1 MADILVSRHIP
12 ALYNGVSQQNPTLRQ
27 PSQAE
32 GQINM
37 YGTVQDGLRKR
48 PPFQHLAQV
57 TTDDWSTAHVH
68 TINRDVSERYI
79 VIVSDGDLKVFDAED
94 GTEKTV
100 NFPTG
105 KGYLDIVGGG
115 DAEDSFSIS
124 SIADYSFVVNK
135 TVVTATATSAT
146 TTPATYAD
154 QYQPDIW
161 GEPDPL
167 RYYNPNGAGT
177 LTGTVNT
184 FSDLPHPE
192 DPSPPSN
199 GEIYK
204 IIGYDESNFAG
215 YYVRRAGGVWEE
227 HYGPGANTAM
237 DETTLPHALVRLA
250 NGEFDFTPFKW
261 TDRQVGN
268 ATSNPAATFIGRTIN
283 GVFYWK
289 NRLGFITDE
298 NVVMSTS
305 GDYGNFWRNTMT
317 ILLDSDLV
325 DVALTT
331 NKVSILKFAIPF
343 NDTMMLFADQS
354 QFSLSV
360 RDVLTPTSVSI
371 DETTG
376 FEMDD
381 TVAPVKVGTE
391 VYFVSKAGS
400 WSRLREYFVNSENLS
415 LDAADITAHV
425 PRYVPSAISNL
436 TGSDVEDALFAV
448 SSDTDY
454 DNRIYVYKFF
464 WSGDE
469 KIQSA
474 WSYWELNGVDT
485 VLSID
490 VIESEVFA
498 LIKRQDATYLEKADL
513 DVNAETLGLGFDIL
527 LDRRYEVQPGDM
539 SYSAG
544 LDETTIT
551 VPYDIRYGSPLANWK
566 VVLTIG
572 AGDVGKLMDPSNYT
586 FPVVPGYDAIRVP
599 GDIRT
604 QAPVVGLAYDS
615 EYELSEQFIY
625 GRNDM
630 ADTTGRL
637 NLRTLTVNYKD
648 AGFFEV
654 EVYPYG
660 TDFAS
665 DVEEV
670 IPASLDAF
678 TGRTLGEAQLILGEA
693 QFDTGVYQTYI
704 DGNSRDVVIKLK
716 NPSHL
721 QAKFT
726 SAEWEGKFTKRT
738 RSM

>member
-32 GQINM
+32 GQVNM

-48 PPFQHLAQV
+48 PPFQHLAKV
-57 TTDDWSTAHVH
+57 TTDDWSNAHVH
-68 TINRDVSERYI
+68 TINRDVSERYL
-79 VIVSDGDLKVFDAED
+79 VVVTDGDLKVFDATT
-94 GTEKTV
+94 GAAKTV
-100 NFPTG
+100 AFPTG
-105 KGYLDIVGGG
+105 KTYLDIIGGG
-115 DAEDSFSIS
+115 EAEDSFSIT

-135 TVVTATATSAT
+135 TKVIATKTSPSS
-146 TTPATYAD
+146 TPPNYAD
-154 QYQPDIW
+154 WFQPPIW
-161 GEPDPL
+161 GEATEY
-167 RYYNPNGAGT
+167 RYYNSAGAGS

-192 DPSPPSN
+192 DAQPPSN
-199 GEIYK
+199 GDLYK
-204 IIGYDESNFAG
+204 VIGFDENNFSG
-215 YYVRRAGGVWEE
+215 YYVRRVAGYWEE
-227 HYGPGANTAM
+227 TYGPGANESY
-237 DETTLPHALVRLA
+237 DEATMPHALIRLA
-250 NGEFDFTPFKW
+250 DGTFKFAPFAYPA
-261 TDRQVGN
+261 RQFGDAV
-268 ATSNPAATFIGRTIN
+268 SNPPATFNGRTIN

-298 NVVMSTS
+298 NCVLSTA

-317 ILLDSDLV
+317 VLLDSDLV

-331 NKVSILKFAIPF
+331 NKVSILKFAVPF

-371 DETTG
+371 DEATS

-381 TVAPVKVGTE
+381 SVAPFRLGSE
-391 VYFVSKAGS
+391 VYFASKAGS
-400 WSRLREYFVNSENLS
+400 WSRIREYFVNSENLS

-425 PRYVPSAISNL
+425 PRYVPSSLIGF

-448 SSDTDY
+448 SSDPDF
-454 DNRIYVYKFF
+454 DNRVYLYKFF

-469 KIQSA
+469 KVQSS
-474 WSYWELNGVDT
+474 WSYWELDAGDKI
-485 VLSID
+485 LSID
-490 VIESEVFA
+490 VIESIVFA
-498 LIKRQDATYLEKADL
+498 LIKRSDGTYLERCDL
-513 DVNAETLGLGFDIL
+513 DVNAVTLDLDFDIL

-544 LDETTIT
+544 QDETTIT
-551 VPYDIRYGSPLANWK
+551 LPYKIIADASMK
-566 VVLTIG
+566 VVLTSG
-572 AGDVGKLMDPSNYT
+572 TGVVGKLVNPETYQ
-586 FPVVPGYDAIRVP
+586 FPPAPDDVMIVD
-599 GDIRT
+599 GDIT
-604 QAPVVGLAYDS
+604 ANAPVVGVNYDS
-615 EYELSEQFIY
+615 EYELSEQFVY
-625 GRNDM
+625 NRNGD

-637 NLRTLTVNYKD
+637 NLRTLTVNYKNS
-648 AGFFEV
+648 GYFEI
-654 EVYPYG
+654 EVFPYG
-660 TDFAS
+660 AAFAS

-670 IPASLDAF
+670 IPAALDAF
-678 TGRTLGEAQLILGEA
+678 TGRTLGEGQLILGEA
-693 QFDTGVYQTYI
+693 AFHTGVYQTYI